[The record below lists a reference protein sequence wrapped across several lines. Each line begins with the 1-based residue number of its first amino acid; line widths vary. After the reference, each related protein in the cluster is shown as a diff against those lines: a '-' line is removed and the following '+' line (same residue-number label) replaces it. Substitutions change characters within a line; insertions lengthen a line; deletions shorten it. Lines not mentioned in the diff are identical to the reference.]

1 MSFSSYYTERQLKKD
16 LEIIGREVESLRESL
31 AYADRTMAEL
41 DRTLCEA
48 NAALR
53 EAWALMDWEQKVEF
67 LDDKYAE
74 ELFWDEPE
82 RIERDSR

>member
-16 LEIIGREVESLRESL
+16 VEMMGREMESLRESL
-31 AYADRTMAEL
+31 AFADRTMAEL
-41 DRTLCEA
+41 DRTLSKA
-48 NAALR
+48 NAALHAAWDLLGPEAR
-53 EAWALMDWEQKVEF
+53 EMLLENG
-67 LDDKYAE
+67 YAE

>member
-16 LEIIGREVESLRESL
+16 MEMMGREMESLRESL
-31 AYADRTMAEL
+31 AFADRTMAEL
-41 DRTLCEA
+41 DRTLSKA
-48 NAALR
+48 NAALHAAWDLLRPEAR
-53 EAWALMDWEQKVEF
+53 EMLLENG
-67 LDDKYAE
+67 YAE